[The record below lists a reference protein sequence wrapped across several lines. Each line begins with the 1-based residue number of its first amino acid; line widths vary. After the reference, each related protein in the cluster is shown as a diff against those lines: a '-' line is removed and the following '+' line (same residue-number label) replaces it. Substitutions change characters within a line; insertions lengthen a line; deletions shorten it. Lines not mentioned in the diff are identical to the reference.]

1 MISFGDFRKG
11 KMIRGENPIA
21 KGLGVCLFDYV
32 FVFLDEIPQV
42 NFKLFRLK
50 EEWKAGLGKWKKEV
64 NFSIE
69 I

>member
-42 NFKLFRLK
+42 NSKLFRLK
-50 EEWKAGLGKWKKEV
+50 EEWKAELGKWKKEV